1 MLSRINSLELQI
13 DMEKKI
19 WSRKGGFTLA
29 ELLIVV
35 AVIGILASFAY
46 PSYQNSVRKARR
58 TDAQAVMMELAQWM
72 ERFYTENHG
81 YDKTKGDENV
91 SPPANLLRSPAN
103 GDIFYAI
110 SLINLAPNTYTI
122 QAAPKSGQKK
132 DKCYMLTLQNT
143 GVKGI
148 KDAQAGVEVGDCW

>member
-1 MLSRINSLELQI
+1 
-13 DMEKKI
+13 MEKMI

-58 TDAQAVMMELAQWM
+58 TDAQSVMMELAQWM

-81 YDKTKGDENV
+81 YDKTKEDENV

-103 GDIFYAI
+103 GEMFYAI
-110 SLINLAPNTYTI
+110 SLTDLAPNTYVI
-122 QAAPKSGQKK
+122 QAEPKSGQTK
-132 DKCYMLTLQNT
+132 DKCNVLTLQNT
-143 GVKGI
+143 GVTGI
-148 KDAQAGVEVGDCW
+148 KNADDGVEVGDCW